1 MAEEQPKPKAK
12 AKPGPKKGAKQRFCT
27 VEGCDRSHYAKD
39 MCFKHWRASKGYGAG
54 GDRVAANVSYDSSE
68 QGKERHKRSYIK
80 RQIIKKLTGKT
91 SITEA
96 FADPAAVAKLRS
108 SEAALDAVW
117 EFFTEEQKAVLRQR
131 EGES

>member
-1 MAEEQPKPKAK
+1 MAEEQPKSK
-12 AKPGPKKGAKQRFCT
+12 AKPGPKKGARKRFCT
-27 VEGCDRSHYAKD
+27 VEGCDRSHYAKG

-68 QGKERHKRSYIK
+68 QGKERHKRSYLK

-91 SITEA
+91 SITAA
-96 FADPAAVAKLRS
+96 FADPAAVAKLQA

-117 EFFTEEQKAVLRQR
+117 EFFTEEQKAVLRPR
-131 EGES
+131 EGER